1 MNSDQTKYR
10 RIVFRSLLIG
20 SVLLIFLA
28 GMITGIGYQKQQGD
42 LNLSQFWN
50 VYGLLKNRYSGDI
63 DKKKAVEG
71 AINGL
76 VESLG
81 DPYSGYLA
89 EEEKRKLDEDL
100 SGEFEGIGAVL
111 SQKEERVEVVELIG
125 GSPAEKAGLKSGD
138 IVLAVDGESTE
149 GLILEEVVGKIRGPK
164 DTEVTLTIERP
175 GQDDP
180 IEVKITRANIQVNS
194 VNYKKIG
201 TVGYIDITQF
211 GDDTVKGVDEAV
223 ASLKEQ
229 GVTDLIIDLRDNPG
243 GYLNAVPPIAGEFLP
258 PSVIVKEKYKD
269 GKTDE
274 LRSTSVPTLPELP
287 LFVLVNKG
295 SASAAEILAGA
306 LQDYDRATIVGE
318 KTFGKGSVQDI
329 ITLSENA
336 ALRLTIAEWL
346 TPKDRVINN
355 KGIEPD
361 VAVTDKKSGDADAIL
376 NKALELASKN

>member
-1 MNSDQTKYR
+1 MNTDQTKYR
-10 RIVFRSLLIG
+10 RIVFRSLLVG

-50 VYGLLKNRYSGDI
+50 VYGLLKNRYSGQI
-63 DKKKAVEG
+63 DKKKAVQG

-111 SQKEERVEVVELIG
+111 SQKEDKVEVVELIA
-125 GSPAEKAGLKSGD
+125 GSPAEKAGIKSGD
-138 IVLAVDGESTE
+138 IVVSIDGQSAE

-164 DTEVTLTIERP
+164 GTEVSLILERT

-194 VNYKKIG
+194 VTHKKIG

-223 ASLKEQ
+223 TSLKDQ
-229 GVTDLIIDLRDNPG
+229 GITDLIIDLRDNPG

-274 LRSTSVPTLPELP
+274 LRSTSVPTLPEVP

-306 LQDYDRATIVGE
+306 LQDYDRATIIGE

-346 TPKDRVINN
+346 TPKDRAINN

-361 VAVTDKKSGDADAIL
+361 VALTDKKSGDADAIL
-376 NKALELASKN
+376 DRALQLAGKN